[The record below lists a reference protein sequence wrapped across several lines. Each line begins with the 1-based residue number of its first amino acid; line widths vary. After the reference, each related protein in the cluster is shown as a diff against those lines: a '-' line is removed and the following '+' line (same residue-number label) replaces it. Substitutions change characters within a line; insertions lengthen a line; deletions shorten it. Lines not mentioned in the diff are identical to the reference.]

1 MQGKINK
8 ENVYSGGQGGRGAGG
23 AAIPMNFGLVGAA
36 QGPKP

>member
-1 MQGKINK
+1 MQGKINE
-8 ENVYSGGQGGRGAGG
+8 ENVYSGGQGGRG

>member
-1 MQGKINK
+1 MRRK
-8 ENVYSGGQGGRGAGG
+8 YTPGGGGGGGWRG